1 MFGRKKRERIISDW
15 ASLQDALIG
24 NFDAE
29 ETGTG
34 AMQVKVEWKAEGRS
48 QDVTIAYAVAPEIG
62 QIAYITAPF
71 GSDISAEY
79 VRRSMEESVQ
89 FLDGGVVIDHESLA
103 LRATLPFEDMP
114 FSVIS
119 SEIHQIAANAD
130 EIATILRND
139 DGAADSDTNVTS
151 EYCVARYEAWT
162 GTPSGE

>member
-34 AMQVKVEWKAEGRS
+34 AMHVKVEWKAEGRS
-48 QDVTIAYAVAPEIG
+48 QDVTIAYAVTPEIG
-62 QIAYITAPF
+62 QVAYITAPI
-71 GSDISAEY
+71 GVDVDAES
-79 VRRSMEESVQ
+79 VRQAMEESVQ
-89 FLDGGVVIDHESLA
+89 FLDGGIVIDDELLA
-103 LRATLPFEDMP
+103 LRATLPFEETP

-130 EIATILRND
+130 EIATILRGED
-139 DGAADSDTNVTS
+139 DGEGDGD
-151 EYCVARYEAWT
+151 
-162 GTPSGE
+162 GSGEGNDSHEGDRSVSG

>member
-62 QIAYITAPF
+62 QRIDEAVHQLVSEVLHAPAT
-71 GSDISAEY
+71 SA
-79 VRRSMEESVQ
+79 
-89 FLDGGVVIDHESLA
+89 A
-103 LRATLPFEDMP
+103 ATGRFAPVP
-114 FSVIS
+114 FSQVRCS
-119 SEIHQIAANAD
+119 
-130 EIATILRND
+130 
-139 DGAADSDTNVTS
+139 V
-151 EYCVARYEAWT
+151 
-162 GTPSGE
+162 

>member
-62 QIAYITAPF
+62 AEITA
-71 GSDISAEY
+71 
-79 VRRSMEESVQ
+79 
-89 FLDGGVVIDHESLA
+89 
-103 LRATLPFEDMP
+103 
-114 FSVIS
+114 
-119 SEIHQIAANAD
+119 
-130 EIATILRND
+130 
-139 DGAADSDTNVTS
+139 
-151 EYCVARYEAWT
+151 
-162 GTPSGE
+162 

>member
-79 VRRSMEESVQ
+79 VRHSMEESVQ
-89 FLDGGVVIDHESLA
+89 FLDGGIVIDHESLA

-139 DGAADSDTNVTS
+139 DGAADSDTNVTP
-151 EYCVARYEAWT
+151 EY
-162 GTPSGE
+162 

>member
-34 AMQVKVEWKAEGRS
+34 AMHVKVEWKAEGRS
-48 QDVTIAYAVAPEIG
+48 QDVTIAYAVAPDIG
-62 QIAYITAPF
+62 PIAYITAPI
-71 GSDISAEY
+71 GSNTSAEY
-79 VRRSMEESVQ
+79 VQRAMEESVQ

-114 FSVIS
+114 FSIIS

-130 EIATILRND
+130 EIAAILRND

-151 EYCVARYEAWT
+151 EY
-162 GTPSGE
+162 

>member
-15 ASLQDALIG
+15 ASRQDALIG

-89 FLDGGVVIDHESLA
+89 FLDGGIVIDHESLA

-139 DGAADSDTNVTS
+139 DGAADSDTNVTP
-151 EYCVARYEAWT
+151 EY
-162 GTPSGE
+162 

>member
-34 AMQVKVEWKAEGRS
+34 AMHVKVEWKAEGRS

-62 QIAYITAPF
+62 QIAYITAPI
-71 GSDISAEY
+71 GVDVDAES
-79 VRRSMEESVQ
+79 VRQAMEESVQ
-89 FLDGGVVIDHESLA
+89 FLDGGIVIDDELLA
-103 LRATLPFEDMP
+103 LRATLPFEETP

-130 EIATILRND
+130 EIATILRGED
-139 DGAADSDTNVTS
+139 DGEGDGD
-151 EYCVARYEAWT
+151 
-162 GTPSGE
+162 GSGEGNDSHEGDRSVSG

>member
-89 FLDGGVVIDHESLA
+89 FLDGGIVIDHESLA

-139 DGAADSDTNVTS
+139 DGAADSYTNVTS
-151 EYCVARYEAWT
+151 EY
-162 GTPSGE
+162 

>member
-48 QDVTIAYAVAPEIG
+48 QDVTIAYAVASEIG

-139 DGAADSDTNVTS
+139 DGAADSDTNVTP
-151 EYCVARYEAWT
+151 EY
-162 GTPSGE
+162 